1 MNLLLEESG
10 AADSSS
16 RYRLDTPWKGVRTAE
31 KTITEKYHFP
41 ISLGGSGKM

>member
-1 MNLLLEESG
+1 MKEGESRSFMNLLLEESG

-31 KTITEKYHFP
+31 KTITEKYHFQ
-41 ISLGGSGKM
+41 